1 MMQKNLLTR
10 AALAAILLAVLVPAA
25 SLAQKGFQPTGDYTV
40 VIDGKPAAAEVFQN
54 QTPPSLLVLT
64 SSLSSPV
71 LLTPRA
77 GTVETVN
84 LMKVAKQSNGS
95 VDLLTGAV
103 VAPAGQFQMQGEN
116 VTFTYEGKKV
126 SLNPRPPLTGLQNA
140 AALKAHSPEYLRTAQ
155 GYNPNGQAIAAL
167 KKGTQ
172 PVTVRVVFGSWCP
185 HCKEHIPYLLKVED
199 QLKGSKIKFEYF
211 GLPRPP
217 EGWKHPEVKRLG
229 INGVPTGIVYV
240 NGKEVGRITGKGW
253 DAPEVLLSRIVNN
266 VAGGQQQGR

>member
-1 MMQKNLLTR
+1 MMQKNLPLRACLT
-10 AALAAILLAVLVPAA
+10 ALLLALLVPAA
-25 SLAQKGFQPTGDYTV
+25 SLAQKGFQSSGDYKV
-40 VIDGKPAAAEVFQN
+40 VIDGKAVPAEVYQSQN
-54 QTPPSLLVLT
+54 PPALLVLS

-84 LMKVAKQSNGS
+84 LMKVAKQPDGS
-95 VDLLTGAV
+95 VDLLAGAV

-116 VTFTYEGKKV
+116 VTFAYEGKKV
-126 SLNPRPPLTGLQNA
+126 SLNPKPPLTGLHQA
-140 AALKAHSPEYLRTAQ
+140 GALKTHSPEYLRTAQ
-155 GYNPNGQAIAAL
+155 GYNPNGQAIAVL
-167 KKGTQ
+167 KKGTR

-185 HCKEHIPYLLKVED
+185 HCRQHIPYLLKVEE

-217 EGWKHPEVKRLG
+217 EAWKHPEVKRLG

-240 NGKEVGRITGKGW
+240 NGKEVGRITGEGW
-253 DAPEVLLSRIVNN
+253 EAPEVQLSRM
-266 VAGGQQQGR
+266 VANGQQGR

>member
-1 MMQKNLLTR
+1 MKQKNLPIR

-25 SLAQKGFQPTGDYTV
+25 SLAQKGFQPSGDYTV
-40 VIDGKPAAAEVFQN
+40 VIDGKPVAAEVYQS
-54 QTPPSLLVLT
+54 QTPPTLLVLT

-84 LMKVAKQSNGS
+84 LMKVAKQPNGS

-103 VAPAGQFQMQGEN
+103 MAPAGQFQMQGEN
-116 VTFTYEGKKV
+116 VTFAYEGKKV
-126 SLNPRPPLTGLQNA
+126 SLNPKPPLTGLRKA
-140 AALKAHSPEYLRTAQ
+140 ADLKAHSPEYVRTAQ

-167 KKGTQ
+167 KNGTQ

-185 HCKEHIPYLLKVED
+185 HCKQHVPFLLKVED

-229 INGVPTGIVYV
+229 VNSVPTGIVYV
-240 NGKEVGRITGKGW
+240 NGKEVGRILGKGW
-253 DAPEVLLSRIVNN
+253 EAPEVLLNRIVN
-266 VAGGQQQGR
+266 VAGGQQGR